1 MSAAVQALIAEAL
14 KLINDKPGEAEALL
28 RAALEAA
35 PKNNDAQLLMSEAL
49 RRKGDLA
56 GARGFAE
63 AQVKAR
69 PNWFGAQRQ
78 LGVILAELGE
88 PLPASLA
95 LKRAGELNPA
105 HPTIWRELGEQLA
118 RAGDAKGAAAAYAR
132 HGAGPPEPRLLPVVE
147 ALRANDAAK
156 AEALLVPHLRQWPH
170 DVAVIRLLSE
180 AQARAGRAR
189 EAEASLRRAL
199 ELAPGFMLARHAL
212 GQLLMGMGRLEEANA
227 EADALLR
234 LDANNPGS
242 RRLKAAILT
251 GLGEFDAALAVYERL
266 THGDTP
272 RHAGTWMSYGH
283 VLKTVGRADE
293 GIAAYRKSVA
303 IEPGLGQSWFSLS
316 NLKTFAFADAE
327 LAQME
332 AQLARPDLADAERVY
347 MLYALGKA
355 HEDAGRVDE
364 AFARYSEGA
373 RLHRRSAD
381 YDAGKLTAL
390 ADASERVL
398 TRDFFAARPGGCEA
412 PDAIFIVGLPRSG
425 STLVEQILAS
435 HSMVEGT
442 AELGDLN
449 AIAYGLEANVPMDGD
464 YIGAMAALDADARKS
479 WGESYLRTTRVQR
492 KQGKPLFINKMPNDF
507 RHVGLIQ
514 LILPNAKIIDARRH
528 PMACGW
534 SCFKQHFALGQN
546 FTYDFKELA
555 AWYRDY
561 MRLMAHYDAVLPSF
575 NGRPRVHRIIH
586 EQLVGDPEP
595 HIRALLDYCG
605 LPFEAA
611 CLAPHETE
619 RAVRTASS
627 EQVRQPISAKGLDS
641 WRAYEPHLG
650 ELRKALGDVVDAYPS
665 APEFGSRQSAVGN
678 RE

>member
-1 MSAAVQALIAEAL
+1 MSAAAQALISEAL

-28 RAALEAA
+28 RAALDAA
-35 PKNNDAQLLMSEAL
+35 PSNDDAQLLMSEAL

-56 GARGFAE
+56 GARSFAA

-69 PNWFGAQRQ
+69 ANWFGAQRQ
-78 LGVILAELGE
+78 LGVILGELGE

-105 HPTIWRELGEQLA
+105 HPSIWRELGEQLA

-132 HGAGPPEPRLLPVVE
+132 HGAGPPEPRLLPAVE

-156 AEALLVPHLRQWPH
+156 AEALLGPHLQQWPH
-170 DVAVIRLLSE
+170 DVAAIRLLSE

-199 ELAPGFMLARHAL
+199 ALAPDFMLARHAL
-212 GQLLMGMGRLEEANA
+212 GQLLMGLGRLEEADA
-227 EADALLR
+227 ETDRLLR

-251 GLGEFDAALAVYERL
+251 ALGDFDGALAAYKRL
-266 THGDTP
+266 TQRDTP
-272 RHAGTWMSYGH
+272 RHAGAWMSYGH
-283 VLKTVGRADE
+283 VLKTVGRTDE
-293 GIAAYRKSVA
+293 GIAAYRKSVSFDPA
-303 IEPGLGQSWFSLS
+303 LGQSWFSLA
-316 NLKTFAFADAE
+316 NLKTFRFADAD

-332 AQLARPDLADAERVY
+332 AQLARPDLPEAERVY
-347 MLYALGKA
+347 LLYALGKA
-355 HEDAGRVDE
+355 HEDAGRTSE

-373 RLHRRSAD
+373 KLHRRSAD
-381 YDAGKLTAL
+381 YDPAQLTAL
-390 ADASERVL
+390 VDASERLL

-442 AELGDLN
+442 AELADLN
-449 AIAYGLEANVPMDGD
+449 AIAYAIDDSVPMDGD
-464 YIGAMAALDADARKS
+464 YVHALAGLDADARKN

-507 RHVGLIQ
+507 RHVGLIH
-514 LILPNAKIIDARRH
+514 LILPNAKIVDARRH

-534 SCFKQHFALGQN
+534 SCFKQHFALGQH

-561 MRLMAHYDAVLPSF
+561 VRLMAHYDAVLPSL
-575 NGRPRVHRIIH
+575 NGKPRVRRVIH
-586 EQLVGDPEP
+586 EELVGDPEP
-595 HIRALLDYCG
+595 QIRALLDYCG

-641 WRAYEPHLG
+641 WKAYEPYLG
-650 ELRKALGDVVDAYPS
+650 ELREALGDVVDAYPS
-665 APEFGSRQSAVGN
+665 SPGH
-678 RE
+678 